1 MKLRI
6 LAAFVASSLACV
18 AAAAYGQATRTFV
31 SGVGN
36 DADPCSRTAPCRT
49 FAGAFTKTAAG
60 GEINCLDPGGYGG
73 LTINKRITIRCDYT
87 EGGALVAGAGV
98 NGITINLPAVTDQV
112 VLSGIDFNG
121 VGTATNGLRIIT
133 GGIVLVQNSVVHD
146 FRAASGLGIRVAPAG
161 ILNLTVKDTTV
172 TNNGSGATGGGILV
186 QPTGAGGAARVSL
199 INVTVQGNAN
209 NGLFV
214 NTTGNTNVTNGIT
227 VAIENSSFTDNA
239 TGIRGLRV
247 GGTNTMA
254 MMVNNSL
261 IANNSTVGIIT
272 DGGQTTIRV
281 GNSTITGNPLGV
293 SPLNGGLIQSF
304 GNNRLLG
311 NPTIGPANNGAFSGA
326 VLPES

>member
-6 LAAFVASSLACV
+6 LAAIVATSLACV
-18 AAAAYGQATRTFV
+18 AAAAYGQTRTFV

-49 FAGAFTKTAAG
+49 FSGAFSKTSAG

-87 EGGALVAGAGV
+87 EGGALVAGAGT

-133 GGIVLVQNSVVHD
+133 GGIVLVQNSVMHD

-161 ILNLTVKDTTV
+161 ILNLTIRDTIV
-172 TNNGSGATGGGILV
+172 TNNGSGATGGGILI

-214 NTTGNTNVTNGIT
+214 NTTGNTNLTDGIT

-239 TGIRGLRV
+239 TCIRTLRV
-247 GGTNTMA
+247 GGTNTAA
-254 MMVNNSL
+254 MLVDDSL
-261 IANNSTVGIIT
+261 IANNTTAGIVA
-272 DGGQTTIRV
+272 DGGQNTIRV
-281 GNSTITGNPLGV
+281 ADSNITGNPQGV
-293 SPLNGGLIQSF
+293 SPVNGGTINSF
-304 GNNRLLG
+304 GNNRLIG